1 MGAVP
6 RLPDH
11 PTGPRSRWASTI
23 PPRCVRV
30 DPRMSRFRQPEAD
43 LSHPRPRGTTT
54 RTATPGCQSSS
65 PGSRSFRERHGSRA
79 SAPCCPSGPPPHR
92 APPTSAWGA
101 GEKNPPAAGGAA
113 AQPMGV
119 HEAGQERTDASRSC
133 SPPTPAAAGSRRAA
147 NKVSRGP
154 PAPPTWKLVTTRRA
168 APMRCGLPAAPGGAS
183 NVRLSALLCGTLP
196 TAVVG
201 GRPPPAIRLGTPPP
215 LRDRPPQAARERN
228 LTIESANCR
237 AEDDCRRQPPLRAVQ
252 LNAHPQVTSSLAATH
267 WPTSLCLGCP
277 GGGCAGTPPSFSRA
291 SKGGAL
297 GPLRPPNK
305 TKPPLAVVWALERQ
319 RSVGGGW
326 ATRGRAHSTQRYQA
340 WGRLT

>member
-1 MGAVP
+1 MRKIPPQRGGRRP
-6 RLPDH
+6 SL
-11 PTGPRSRWASTI
+11 WASTKRAKRGRTRRGAAPFPPLRPQEAVGRPTRSAGAHLP
-23 PPRCVRV
+23 PPRGSLSPRAGRRLCAVDYQPHPAVR
-30 DPRMSRFRQPEAD
+30 
-43 LSHPRPRGTTT
+43 
-54 RTATPGCQSSS
+54 ATCGCPLFSVE
-65 PGSRSFRERHGSRA
+65 P
-79 SAPCCPSGPPPHR
+79 
-92 APPTSAWGA
+92 
-101 GEKNPPAAGGAA
+101 
-113 AQPMGV
+113 
-119 HEAGQERTDASRSC
+119 
-133 SPPTPAAAGSRRAA
+133 SPPQ
-147 NKVSRGP
+147 
-154 PAPPTWKLVTTRRA
+154 WL
-168 APMRCGLPAAPGGAS
+168 
-183 NVRLSALLCGTLP
+183 
-196 TAVVG
+196 VVG
-201 GRPPPAIRLGTPPP
+201 RRQQFGSVPPPP

-277 GGGCAGTPPSFSRA
+277 GGGGAGTPPSFSRA

-326 ATRGRAHSTQRYQA
+326 ATRGRAHISTQRYQA